1 MSPTLGAACCNSGAV
16 LRVQGHTDELWGL
29 ASHPSS
35 RMFLT
40 CAQDRLVCLW
50 NAVDH
55 SLQWIR
61 TLEVTLSADWSVMI
75 DGCRMVD

>member
-1 MSPTLGAACCNSGAV
+1 MRPTVTAV
-16 LRVQGHTDELWGL
+16 RFCIQGHTDELWGL

-35 RMFLT
+35 QMFLT

-61 TLEVTLSADWSVMI
+61 TLEVKPLIA
-75 DGCRMVD
+75 